1 VKQLRPVSLAL
12 AVLALCSWSAAATA
26 CDQNKAKTT
35 SATAASMKSADA
47 SSCSPTK
54 ASAVTAGYTAKS
66 AAAGHACTA
75 EMAANCT
82 PEMAAACAA
91 NGGKSAK
98 NAKYSKASNKMS
110 ADCCM
115 SKGTKATAATAA
127 MMASPEKTMMMNA
140 GAECGSH
147 GAKTTAMT
155 SAKTTAM
162 NAGAGGSCSAK
173 GASAKTTAMNAGAG
187 HPGCSDKSTAKASG
201 HTAHGACD
209 GCADFSDCDMALRE
223 MGAVLQ
229 VVPLKNGVMYVY
241 TSDPAKAR
249 SIQTAMAQRKDQAMF
264 ASASSGAALCGDCKQ
279 LRGAAM
285 SGKLSREIVN
295 IEGGCLTLMTSG
307 DAAVVAKIH
316 ALAGVSASRAKI

>member
-1 VKQLRPVSLAL
+1 MKQLRPVSLAV
-12 AVLALCSWSAAATA
+12 AVLALCSWSAAATV

-35 SATAASMKSADA
+35 NATAASMKAADA

-91 NGGKSAK
+91 NGHKSAK
-98 NAKYSKASNKMS
+98 NANNSKASKMS

-115 SKGTKATAATAA
+115 SKGTKASATTA
-127 MMASPEKTMMMNA
+127 MMGGAEKTMMMNA
-140 GAECGSH
+140 GAECGAH
-147 GAKTTAMT
+147 GAKTTAMG
-155 SAKTTAM
+155 SAKTTA
-162 NAGAGGSCSAK
+162 K
-173 GASAKTTAMNAGAG
+173 NAGAG
-187 HPGCSDKSTAKASG
+187 HPGCSDKSSMKASG

-223 MGAVLQ
+223 LGAVLQ

-285 SGKLSREIVN
+285 SGKLSREVVN

>member
-1 VKQLRPVSLAL
+1 MKQLRPVSLAL
-12 AVLALCSWSAAATA
+12 AVLALCSWSAAANA
-26 CDQNKAKTT
+26 CDQHKAKTT
-35 SATAASMKSADA
+35 NATAASMKAADA

-54 ASAVTAGYTAKS
+54 ASAVTAGYTAKH

-75 EMAANCT
+75 EMAAACT
-82 PEMAAACAA
+82 AEMAAACAA
-91 NGGKSAK
+91 HGAKSAK
-98 NAKYSKASNKMS
+98 NANYSKASKMS

-115 SKGTKATAATAA
+115 SKGAKATATTA
-127 MMASPEKTMMMNA
+127 MMGGAEKTMMMNA
-140 GAECGSH
+140 GAGGSCAAK
-147 GAKTTAMT
+147 GARTTAM
-155 SAKTTAM
+155 A
-162 NAGAGGSCSAK
+162 
-173 GASAKTTAMNAGAG
+173 AGAG
-187 HPGCSDKSTAKASG
+187 HAGCSDKSGMKASG

-209 GCADFSDCDMALRE
+209 ACADFSDCDMALRE

-241 TSDPAKAR
+241 TTDPAKAR
-249 SIQTAMAQRKDQAMF
+249 SIQTAMAQRTDQMAMF

-285 SGKLSREIVN
+285 SGKLAREVVN
-295 IEGGCLTLMTSG
+295 IEGGCLALMTSG